1 MGLSNM
7 LKINM
12 DINKPKT
19 HIKIHTRFLV
29 NLDLGKTPSIFSREN
44 PLESSS
50 NLFIFQ
56 VQEKYICRQN
66 KSTKYNLSLQPKTP

>member
-1 MGLSNM
+1 M

-12 DINKPKT
+12 DITKATT
-19 HIKIHTRFLV
+19 HIKIHRFLA
-29 NLDLGKTPSIFSREN
+29 NLDPDKTPSIFFGEN
-44 PLESSS
+44 LLGSFS

-66 KSTKYNLSLQPKTP
+66 KTTKYNLSLQPKNA